1 VHLLLSWLWQGGLL
15 ALTAAALLLCIPR
28 SRAQTRYWFV
38 WVACLAVLVLPLMPY
53 VSAAAAPQPSRGH
66 VLGSIGPI
74 VSVPAAWWTSPTA
87 VLGLWAIWVTV
98 CVVRLSIAVG
108 EVRNARRHI
117 RECPPD
123 VHDRLRHWLRVRST
137 GRRSRLVLSSH
148 VRSAAVFGCGSPVI
162 AVSPRLL
169 QTLRDQDLD
178 RVVVHE
184 WAHVQR
190 RDDIAQIVQSVVRI
204 VAGWHPA
211 VWWLERRLTLEREV
225 ACDHVVVRVTGSA
238 KEYAACLL
246 TLATLPRRASRSVH
260 ALAVVSPGGVRRRIV
275 RVVAGP
281 STVSA
286 WRARAAAVSAAS
298 VLGAVALGLGQVH
311 AIQMAGATGAAM
323 LPASPALAP
332 GEVVPTSGR
341 EEAVRSPEPVTG
353 RRVRADGDPTRPK
366 LRQFRNE
373 KGEPAA
379 ANRVLADSVPAPI
392 SGRPLDARFLLPPA
406 ASDAASSAETP
417 AQAIGALAEGNSSNR
432 DQQVQERPRRPWAG
446 AVEAGV
452 AVGRGSRT
460 AAVGVAG
467 FFSRFG
473 KQVSRSF

>member
-260 ALAVVSPGGVRRRIV
+260 ALAGSSASWPGRRPSLHGARERRRCLPLRSSAPWHWASGRFTRFRWRAPRALPCSPRPQRSRQVKWSQRLDVRRRFGHPN
-275 RVVAGP
+275 RSP
-281 STVSA
+281 
-286 WRARAAAVSAAS
+286 
-298 VLGAVALGLGQVH
+298 
-311 AIQMAGATGAAM
+311 AGACERT
-323 LPASPALAP
+323 
-332 GEVVPTSGR
+332 
-341 EEAVRSPEPVTG
+341 
-353 RRVRADGDPTRPK
+353 
-366 LRQFRNE
+366 
-373 KGEPAA
+373 
-379 ANRVLADSVPAPI
+379 
-392 SGRPLDARFLLPPA
+392 
-406 ASDAASSAETP
+406 ETP
-417 AQAIGALAEGNSSNR
+417 R
-432 DQQVQERPRRPWAG
+432 
-446 AVEAGV
+446 
-452 AVGRGSRT
+452 GRS
-460 AAVGVAG
+460 
-467 FFSRFG
+467 
-473 KQVSRSF
+473 